1 MLDLSLITNLED
13 NNSNKTTKTINERR
27 REQQKADEELDKAL
41 EEIVE
46 ALDEPDELEEE
57 DFETDEIDGFI
68 DDETDNLISSDE
80 TSESDGE
87 YSMAI
92 GLVSDIESE
101 AKTIDAMTAD
111 EKIAKLL
118 DETEPLVNK
127 PSKNVGIP
135 FEEDNFITD
144 KINGEDNS
152 IPTDEESERAN
163 LVYIA
168 DYIGTEATEVMHG
181 IAESI
186 NETLKDN
193 TSNVCREML
202 KEYTTIEILSLFLY
216 YYEKA
221 NMYEEVL
228 QHIDRIV
235 IDSDSLTI
243 DEKRKELMEYLFGKA
258 GAEQYEAKKAELIK
272 KGNQKAIQN
281 YIGFLNEF
289 DARR

>member
-13 NNSNKTTKTINERR
+13 SNTTKTNKTINERR
-27 REQQKADEELDKAL
+27 REQQKADEELDRAL

-57 DFETDEIDGFI
+57 DFITDEIDGFI
-68 DDETDNLISSDE
+68 DDETDNTE
-80 TSESDGE
+80 T
-87 YSMAI
+87 
-92 GLVSDIESE
+92 
-101 AKTIDAMTAD
+101 TAD

-118 DETEPLVNK
+118 NETEPLVNK
-127 PSKNVGIP
+127 PSNKAGIP
-135 FEEDNFITD
+135 FEEDKFITD

-163 LVYIA
+163 LVYMA
-168 DYIGTEATEVMHG
+168 DYIGTEAKEVMHG

-202 KEYTTIEILSLFLY
+202 KEYTTIEILSLLLY
-216 YYEKA
+216 YYEKS
-221 NMYEEVL
+221 NMYEEVM

-258 GAEQYEAKKAELIK
+258 GAEQYEAKKAEIIK